1 MTFTKQIELAGESVT
16 ELMNIAKSLSEE
28 NSTQYNKLK
37 QLRELIA
44 VRNTEVNKL
53 TISVASVGRCN
64 DRQCE
69 TIIKKRKENET
80 LMIINANVTSDNQ
93 SLRDMNR
100 NQFALLEANRVDDQP
115 EITHLTEVIDDLN
128 SVNADLDGAL
138 IFANAK
144 INTQFAELFE
154 ANDKI
159 NTQSAKLFEAN
170 DKLKRLSGLYN
181 QNQTV
186 LRESQVD
193 YKILAL
199 DYDNLRDNKQFPI
212 KRIKEL
218 EGQIS
223 VLQGTNV
230 KLIKEQAKVKAFFEG
245 L

>member
-1 MTFTKQIELAGESVT
+1 MKFTKEIELAGESVI
-16 ELMNIAKSLSEE
+16 ELMNIATSLSEE

-53 TISVASVGRCN
+53 NVRVDSVSKCN
-64 DRQCE
+64 ERQCE
-69 TIIKKRKENET
+69 TITKKRREIET

-100 NQFALLEANRVDDQP
+100 NQFAILEANKVDQP
-115 EITHLTEVIDDLN
+115 EITHLTEVVDGLN
-128 SVNADLDGAL
+128 SVNVSLQDSLDS
-138 IFANAK
+138 ANAK

-154 ANDKI
+154 AN
-159 NTQSAKLFEAN
+159 AKLNFKS
-170 DKLKRLSGLYN
+170 DGG
-181 QNQTV
+181 
-186 LRESQVD
+186 
-193 YKILAL
+193 I
-199 DYDNLRDNKQFPI
+199 QFPI